1 VFECPDFSNTGVCK
15 NKGCK
20 LLHRE
25 RASVLRNKA
34 SNGNDEDMAD
44 LSSDEDE
51 GAAPDDIDSD
61 EVEEFIGN
69 DEVDELD
76 LSKDF
81 IGF

>member
-1 VFECPDFSNTGVCK
+1 
-15 NKGCK
+15 
-20 LLHRE
+20 
-25 RASVLRNKA
+25 
-34 SNGNDEDMAD
+34 MAD

-69 DEVDELD
+69 DDSDELD
-76 LSKDF
+76 FSKDY